1 MSEHIGM
8 FDAKTRF
15 SEIVRMV
22 KLTGRRVI
30 VTNRGEEMV
39 VIAPISDASAAAAK
53 PRAAFDAIEH
63 MRRSF
68 RSSTRAQ
75 NRAAIDEGRS

>member
-1 MSEHIGM
+1 M

-22 KLTGRRVI
+22 KQTGRGVV

-39 VIAPISDASAAAAK
+39 VIAPISEPSAARAT
-53 PRAAFDAIEH
+53 PRQAFDEIERL
-63 MRRSF
+63 RRSF
-68 RSSTRAQ
+68 RSSTRAA
-75 NRAAIDEGRS
+75 NRAAIDEGRL

>member
-1 MSEHIGM
+1 M

-22 KLTGRRVI
+22 RATGRRVI

-39 VIAPISDASAAAAK
+39 EIAPVRASQES
-53 PRAAFDAIEH
+53 R
-63 MRRSF
+63 
-68 RSSTRAQ
+68 RSSTTVFDEIDRMRRERGRSTAAE
-75 NRAAIDEGRS
+75 NRAAIEEGRL

>member
-1 MSEHIGM
+1 MIEHIGM

-22 KLTGRRVI
+22 KETGRRVI

-39 VIAPISDASAAAAK
+39 EIVPIGASG
-53 PRAAFDAIEH
+53 RSGRSRENAFDEIERL
-63 MRRSF
+63 RRL
-68 RSSTRAQ
+68 R
-75 NRAAIDEGRS
+75 GRSTHAENREDVERGRM

>member
-1 MSEHIGM
+1 MIEHIGI

-22 KLTGRRVI
+22 KETGRRVI

-39 VIAPISDASAAAAK
+39 EIAPIGASGE
-53 PRAAFDAIEH
+53 PHRTRDEAFAEIE
-63 MRRSF
+63 RF
-68 RSSTRAQ
+68 RQSHGHSTREE
-75 NRAAIDEGRS
+75 NRTDIERGRM